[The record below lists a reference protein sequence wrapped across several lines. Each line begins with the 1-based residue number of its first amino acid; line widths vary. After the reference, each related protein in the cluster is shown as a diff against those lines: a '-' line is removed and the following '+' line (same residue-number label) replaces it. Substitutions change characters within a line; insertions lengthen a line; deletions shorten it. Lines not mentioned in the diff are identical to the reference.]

1 MMKFTLPLVILIG
14 LNTLVSA
21 ESLRESISKDYDKN
35 LAELFVHFHKNPELS
50 FREFETAKRM
60 AKELRTLG
68 YDVTEGIG
76 QTGVVAVLK
85 NGEGPTVLL
94 RADMDGLPVTEVAT
108 MFTSLRWW
116 GAPGNSWKDVISGPE
131 LWC

>member
-1 MMKFTLPLVILIG
+1 MKITKLLFLTHLSLYAFL
-14 LNTLVSA
+14 TVSA
-21 ESLRESISKDYDKN
+21 ESLREAISKDYDNN

-60 AKELRTLG
+60 AKELRALG
-68 YDVTEGIG
+68 YDVTEGVG

-94 RADMDGLPVTEVAT
+94 RADMDGLPVQED
-108 MFTSLRWW
+108 S
-116 GAPGNSWKDVISGPE
+116 D
-131 LWC
+131 